1 MNKLYSQITS
11 LVVIVGLGTAWAFNV
26 VDATSFTTISVT
38 LLSAIFALYQKYEK
52 DEVIAT
58 NLKLED
64 ELKIT
69 NIKLTNALVSENFI
83 FHKYEQLQQ
92 SLLKSELNVTETPVE
107 VVKPKRTRKK

>member
-11 LVVIVGLGTAWAFNV
+11 LIVVVGLGTAWAFNV
-26 VDATSFTTISVT
+26 INETLFGTISVT
-38 LLSAIFALYQKYEK
+38 LLSTIYALYQKYEK
-52 DEVIAT
+52 NEVVKT

-64 ELKIT
+64 ELKTT
-69 NIKLTNALVSENFI
+69 NAKLTNALVSENFI